1 MRTIIYSHLKSK
13 LLKNMFLLFSS
24 TPIEYP
30 IVYSD
35 HLGDITV
42 TFESHNISKKIRDHF
57 SSVQFSHSVVSDSLQ
72 PRESLHT
79 RLPCPSA
86 TPRVHSNSCALS
98 RWCHP
103 AISSSV
109 VPFSTYP
116 QSLPASGSFPM
127 TQLFTRGDQNIGVS
141 ALASVLSMNT

>member
-1 MRTIIYSHLKSK
+1 
-13 LLKNMFLLFSS
+13 MFLLFSS

-72 PRESLHT
+72 PHESLHT
-79 RLPCPSA
+79 RPPCPSP
-86 TPRVHSNSCALS
+86 TPGVHYRSAVMLHRKDSGTS
-98 RWCHP
+98 
-103 AISSSV
+103 
-109 VPFSTYP
+109 P
-116 QSLPASGSFPM
+116 Q
-127 TQLFTRGDQNIGVS
+127 TNYV
-141 ALASVLSMNT
+141 